1 MISKKLYVDT
11 ANLDAISD
19 IWDKICNKNKN
30 LVDVIGITTNP
41 NAFFKLGKNKL
52 SEWMEILPRLCDK
65 LSKIRKDDQG
75 IVYVQCPSCE
85 MSIGEVYDYV
95 DLLLSLNCSGAK
107 IGLKIPPYD
116 NILKY
121 SKGLSKHIDLNVT
134 GLSDCSTALKCVN
147 YGVKVVSIIPGRMEE
162 VGIDAKAHVSYLVNS
177 IKGSCRSNQ
186 HVIAGSMRTVDGVK
200 WTVDFGTVPT
210 IGEKVWALLFNDN
223 NFETTF
229 SDKESSLINTRFS
242 PFCSEV
248 NLNLSLAFFKQM
260 DECGKQAYL
269 DFKNK

>member
-1 MISKKLYVDT
+1 MSPKQLYIDT
-11 ANLDAISD
+11 ANLYAISD
-19 IWDKICNKNKN
+19 IWDNIKNRN
-30 LVDVIGITTNP
+30 HHLVDVIGITTNP
-41 NAFFKLGKNKL
+41 NAFFKIGKNKL
-52 SEWMEILPRLCDK
+52 SEWLDLLPRLCEK
-65 LSKIRKDDQG
+65 MSEIRKDDQG

-121 SKGLSKHIDLNVT
+121 SKGLSKYIDLNVT

-147 YGVKVVSIIPGRMEE
+147 NGVKVVSIIPGRMEE
-162 VGIDAKAHVSYLVNS
+162 VGIDAKAHVNYLVNS
-177 IKGSCRSNQ
+177 LKTSGKTYQ
-186 HVIAGSMRTVDGVK
+186 HVITGSMRTVECVK

-210 IGEKVWALLFNDN
+210 IGEKVWTLLFDGK
-223 NFETTF
+223 FDDTF
-229 SDKESSLINTRFS
+229 SGQLLPITNNRFS
-242 PFCSEV
+242 PFCSDI

-269 DFKNK
+269 DFQNL